1 MSNDYTPRKEDE
13 AFSLPPVP
21 YLLGLLA
28 EGQRERIESYGHAC
42 AEAARAPLAE
52 ENARLQS
59 KISELSADLTALVMN
74 GEGGRLAL
82 AQENRRLLARIAEL
96 GKELE
101 VVKAERETLI
111 SKHFGQIAERDRLR
125 AEMEALRRPL
135 TDEEIAFCIF
145 EARKEAGP
153 LLRNGTLSF
162 RIARAVEKAHL
173 DAVGAPWVNPLA
185 AEVEA
190 LKLELAAERAAS
202 VIEWEPGRS
211 YTAAD
216 LLRRVIAN
224 ATPRKRDML
233 WPDVMKL
240 CGVGSTVAHYLCRWA
255 GRDPDTGKAIA
266 ARKGAALTTSNKGT
280 PSE

>member
-1 MSNDYTPRKEDE
+1 MSNDYT
-13 AFSLPPVP
+13 LPPVP
-21 YLLGLLA
+21 APDFTDSAGIQSFEKDTLFA
-28 EGQRERIESYGHAC
+28 YGHAC
-42 AEAARAPLAE
+42 AEHVRAPLAE
-52 ENARLQS
+52 ENARL
-59 KISELSADLTALVMN
+59 
-74 GEGGRLAL
+74 
-82 AQENRRLLARIAEL
+82 LARIAEL
-96 GKELE
+96 EAE
-101 VVKAERETLI
+101 VGRLSMGATRQRQTEATWLAVRE
-111 SKHFGQIAERDRLR
+111 QNDRLR
-125 AEMEALRRPL
+125 AEVEALRRPL